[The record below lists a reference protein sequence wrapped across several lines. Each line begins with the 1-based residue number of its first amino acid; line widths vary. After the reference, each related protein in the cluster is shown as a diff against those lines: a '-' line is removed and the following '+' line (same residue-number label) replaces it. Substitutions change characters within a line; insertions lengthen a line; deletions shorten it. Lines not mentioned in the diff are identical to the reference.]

1 MEMGLNPDV
10 EGVRRFGIGAGSG
23 GGGGWWWTLGVNG
36 LFGVEA
42 EGGPSSVDQPPL
54 LKPDEIAGGV
64 MWSGSEGGGGG
75 GGEGGCIGLEKAVHA
90 DPLKLPPE
98 DELTADRLPGVNPN
112 FFSDGAGPGSILVAE
127 PRGFCTVLIT
137 LTTGVTVVSFTPA
150 ALAAFR
156 SSLSS
161 LFLSF
166 SLRISIA
173 SWELALARS
182 FNCISLNLILWWW
195 AYELQCSS
203 YCATFWNCFSHTV
216 Q

>member
-10 EGVRRFGIGAGSG
+10 EGARGSGIGAGSG

-54 LKPDEIAGGV
+54 LKLDVNAGDVTWG
-64 MWSGSEGGGGG
+64 GSEGGGGG
-75 GGEGGCIGLEKAVHA
+75 GEGGSNGLETAAHPG
-90 DPLKLPPE
+90 PLKLPPE
-98 DELTADRLPGVNPN
+98 DEPTVGKLPGVNPN
-112 FFSDGAGPGSILVAE
+112 FFSDGAGPGSILVVG
-127 PRGFCTVLIT
+127 PRGSRT
-137 LTTGVTVVSFTPA
+137 LLRTRTTGVTVVSFTPA

-156 SSLSS
+156 SSFSS

-166 SLRISIA
+166 SLRFSIA

-182 FNCISLNLILWWW
+182 FSCISLNLILWWW